1 MSSVR
6 TLISAVIASATFAS
20 APAVLAQTAAPET
33 TSPDTADRP
42 VISVCVPA
50 ETPTG
55 YDLPK
60 HGAVS
65 DDSLML
71 NQPALICIEPGNLQN
86 MTPAAQD
93 RLHTVYKTLAADYAN
108 PQNVLPTAKRMSAIG
123 KLPEIELNQAGRNT
137 SGAGTGYETMTYLFT
152 LTVSPDKYVSG
163 QMRLFRIPAPNS
175 AKPALAPSLRTQKI
189 PFSSPLLTGSRPVA
203 V

>member
-1 MSSVR
+1 MSSVKQF
-6 TLISAVIASATFAS
+6 ISAAIASATFAS
-20 APAVLAQTAAPET
+20 APVVFAQTAAPET
-33 TSPDTADRP
+33 TSPEMTDGP

-60 HGAVS
+60 RGAVS
-65 DDSLML
+65 EDSSEM
-71 NQPALICIEPGNLQN
+71 NQPALICIEPSYLQN

-93 RLHTVYKTLAADYAN
+93 RLHRVYRTLTADYAN
-108 PQNVLPTAKRMSAIG
+108 PQNVLPTAKRMSAVG

-137 SGAGTGYETMTYLFT
+137 SGAGNGHETMTYLFT

-163 QMRLFRIPAPNS
+163 QMRLFRISAPNP
-175 AKPALAPSLRTQKI
+175 AEPAHAPALRIQKI
-189 PFSSPLLTGSRPVA
+189 PSPSPLLTGSRPVA